1 MTGNVFEKVVLE
13 PSGAF
18 EFSQSSPDLR
28 SGLRLTCRFGR
39 DRVRPWTGRWPLDVI
54 VQWPD
59 VADREAVFLDRDEVH
74 HQGMSIERAALQELA
89 GELAGKVVLPRDAGY
104 EVARRVWN
112 GMIDKRPAGI
122 VRCAGTDDVL
132 VAIAFARAHGLG
144 VAVRGGGH
152 NIAGNATC
160 DGGIVVDL
168 SPMSRVEVD
177 QSNRRARVGGGATI
191 SQLDVA
197 TQSFGLATTGGIM
210 PTTGVGGFTL
220 GGGLGVLMR
229 SYGLACDNLLSAE
242 VVTAE
247 GRVVRASTNENPDLF
262 WALRGGGGNFGVVT
276 SFEFQLHEVGPL
288 LTARIA
294 HPWSK
299 AREALR
305 FFRDFLLQAPDGLVA
320 YQTLG
325 TDDDGRPEVY
335 MRAEWNGPI
344 SEGESVVAPLRRFG
358 SPTFDDCKPM
368 LYVDVQKIVE
378 PAFPPGRLNYWK
390 ANFVEDLSDEL
401 IDVMIDSFSSVP
413 SPFSMIALEQM
424 GGAVVRVPETAT
436 AFQSRTAAFSLLIL
450 SGWVDPADTD
460 VNVAWAREVWERA
473 RPLSSSGVYVNY
485 LGTEGEQ
492 RVRAAYGVNHARLR
506 EVKRKYDPHNFF
518 QLNQNIEPAV
528 T

>member
-1 MTGNVFEKVVLE
+1 
-13 PSGAF
+13 
-18 EFSQSSPDLR
+18 
-28 SGLRLTCRFGR
+28 
-39 DRVRPWTGRWPLDVI
+39 
-54 VQWPD
+54 
-59 VADREAVFLDRDEVH
+59 
-74 HQGMSIERAALQELA
+74 MSIERAAFQELA
-89 GELAGKVVLPRDAGY
+89 GELAGKVVLAEDAGY

-122 VRCAGTDDVL
+122 VRCAGSDDVL
-132 VAIAFARAHGLG
+132 AVTSFAKAHGLA
-144 VAVRGGGH
+144 VAVRAGGH
-152 NIAGNATC
+152 NIAGNGTC

-168 SPMSRVEVD
+168 SPLNGVEVD
-177 QSNRRARVGGGATI
+177 QSNRRARVGGGTTI

-197 TQSFGLATTGGIM
+197 TQRFGLATTGGIM

-242 VVTAE
+242 VVTAD
-247 GRVVRASTNENPDLF
+247 GRRLRASATENTDLF
-262 WALRGGGGNFGVVT
+262 WGLRGGGGNFGVVT

-305 FFRDFLLQAPDGLVA
+305 FFRDFLLEAPDGLVA
-320 YQTLG
+320 YLTLG
-325 TDDDGRPEVY
+325 THIDGQPAVFLRG
-335 MRAEWNGPI
+335 EWNGPI

-358 SPTFDDCKPM
+358 SPIRDDCEPM

-378 PAFPPGRLNYWK
+378 PAFPPDRLNYWK

-413 SPFSMIALEQM
+413 SPYSMIALEQM
-424 GGAVVRVPETAT
+424 GGAVARVPDSAT
-436 AFQSRTAAFSLLIL
+436 AFQSRNAAFSLLIL
-450 SGWVDPADTD
+450 SGWVDPADSD
-460 VNVAWAREVWERA
+460 VNVAWTRDVWERTQ
-473 RPLSSSGVYVNY
+473 PLSSSGVYVNY
-485 LGTEGEQ
+485 LGTEGEG
-492 RVRAAYGVNHARLR
+492 RVRAAYGVNHARLT
-506 EVKRKYDPHNFF
+506 EIKRKYDPQNFF
-518 QLNQNIEPAV
+518 RLNQNIEPAA

>member
-1 MTGNVFEKVVLE
+1 
-13 PSGAF
+13 
-18 EFSQSSPDLR
+18 
-28 SGLRLTCRFGR
+28 
-39 DRVRPWTGRWPLDVI
+39 
-54 VQWPD
+54 
-59 VADREAVFLDRDEVH
+59 
-74 HQGMSIERAALQELA
+74 MSIERAAFRELA
-89 GELAGKVVLPRDAGY
+89 ADLAGSVVLPEDAGY

-122 VRCAGTDDVL
+122 VRCAGPDDVL
-132 VAIAFARAHGLG
+132 AAITFAKAQGLA

-152 NIAGNATC
+152 NIAGNGSC
-160 DGGIVVDL
+160 DGGIVLDL
-168 SPMSRVEVD
+168 SPMSGIEVD
-177 QSNRRARVGGGATI
+177 PSNRRARVGGGATI

-197 TQSFGLATTGGIM
+197 TQRFGLATTGGIM

-242 VVTAE
+242 VVTAD
-247 GRVVRASTNENPDLF
+247 GHRLRASADENADLF
-262 WALRGGGGNFGVVT
+262 WGLRGGGGNFGVVT
-276 SFEFQLHEVGPL
+276 SFEFGLHEVGPL
-288 LTARIA
+288 LTAVIA
-294 HPWSK
+294 HPWSR

-305 FFRDFLLQAPDGLVA
+305 FFRDYLLEAPDGLIA

-325 TDDDGRPEVY
+325 TEDDGQPAVY

-344 SEGESVVAPLRRFG
+344 AEGESVVAPLRRFG
-358 SPTFDDCKPM
+358 SPILDDCKPM
-368 LYVDVQKIVE
+368 TYVDVQRIVE

-401 IDVMIDSFSSVP
+401 IDVMIDAFRSVP
-413 SPFSMIALEQM
+413 SPYSMIALEQM
-424 GGAVVRVPETAT
+424 GGAVARVAESAT

-450 SGWVDPADTD
+450 SGWDDPADSE
-460 VNVAWAREVWERA
+460 VNVAWAREVWERT

-485 LGTEGEQ
+485 LGAEGEG

-518 QLNQNIEPAV
+518 RLNQNIDPASI
-528 T
+528 